1 MQECP
6 SDAGLSMAIENQIPS
21 FALTVPSASTYSRA
35 TIVESASASPIT
47 REVSKIDDPNAYI
60 SLSSGIH
67 AVVPFLQSTGGVKR
81 HYIVLPDADPPSIL
95 EGSSVVYVLHIDFG
109 GGIPALFY
117 VGETES
123 IRQRLAQH
131 R

>member
-1 MQECP
+1 MSPIAVETPFLNVAQTNSDIASSLGMVGEVAASTSPTTLEELKNSDAVAQISP
-6 SDAGLSMAIENQIPS
+6 SDI
-21 FALTVPSASTYSRA
+21 Y
-35 TIVESASASPIT
+35 
-47 REVSKIDDPNAYI
+47 
-60 SLSSGIH
+60 
-67 AVVPFLQSTGGVKR
+67 AVVPFLQQIGGVKR
-81 HYIVLPDADPPSIL
+81 HFIVHPNADPPTVL

-109 GGIPALFY
+109 NGVPALFY